1 MNKDFELRKLSE
13 VCNFQNGFAFKS
25 NTFKDSGTPVI
36 RITNIKNEIIDTSN
50 VVYINPLDYN
60 QDLSKYEIKNN
71 DLLIAMSGATTG
83 KIGIYKGNE
92 KLLLNQRVGNFKPK
106 DKLSKEYLF
115 YFLLTKVE
123 ENLAISAGSAQPNLS
138 TLQINNFMLP
148 LFNLDIQKQIV
159 EILDKAF
166 ESIEKAKVN
175 IEKNIE
181 NTKELFQSRLN
192 EIFSQKGDDW
202 EERKLRN
209 ITTKI
214 GSGSTPRGGQSSYKE
229 SGISLIRSMNV
240 HDNGFKKDKLAFIDE
255 AQAKKLDNVT
265 IEENDILLNI
275 TGASVARCCIAPKD
289 YLPARVNQ
297 HVSIIRIKD
306 NILFPKF
313 LHYSLTSKEN
323 KDNLLGIGEQGA
335 TRQAITKVQIENFV
349 VKFPKDINIQIK
361 LVNELE
367 NLNEQ
372 TKQLE
377 KHYKQKLKNLEEL
390 KKSILQKAFS
400 GELLNDS

>member
-1 MNKDFELRKLSE
+1 MNKDFELKKLSE

-50 VVYINPLDYN
+50 VVYINPLDYDK
-60 QDLSKYEIKNN
+60 DLSKYEIKNN

-166 ESIEKAKVN
+166 ESIEQAKAN

-192 EIFSQKGDDW
+192 EIFSQKGEGW
-202 EERKLRN
+202 EEKTINDVCKQIFAGGDKPEENFSKEKTDKYNIPIFANAIKDKGLYGFTDIAKVTEPSITISARGSGTGHTELRN
-209 ITTKI
+209 VSFFPIVRLIVLIPNSEILNLEFFKYI
-214 GSGSTPRGGQSSYKE
+214 IDNLEILRSGSAIPQLTIPMIKEYSVRFPSILKQKQIVEELYK
-229 SGISLIRSMNV
+229 
-240 HDNGFKKDKLAFIDE
+240 
-255 AQAKKLDNVT
+255 
-265 IEENDILLNI
+265 
-275 TGASVARCCIAPKD
+275 
-289 YLPARVNQ
+289 
-297 HVSIIRIKD
+297 
-306 NILFPKF
+306 
-313 LHYSLTSKEN
+313 
-323 KDNLLGIGEQGA
+323 
-335 TRQAITKVQIENFV
+335 
-349 VKFPKDINIQIK
+349 
-361 LVNELE
+361 
-367 NLNEQ
+367 LNEQ

-377 KHYKQKLKNLEEL
+377 KHYNQKLKNIEEL

-400 GELLNDS
+400 GELLK

>member
-50 VVYINPLDYN
+50 VVYINPLDYDK
-60 QDLSKYEIKNN
+60 DLSKYEIKNN

-166 ESIEKAKVN
+166 ESIEQAKAN

-192 EIFSQKGDDW
+192 EIFSQKG
-202 EERKLRN
+202 E
-209 ITTKI
+209 
-214 GSGSTPRGGQSSYKE
+214 G
-229 SGISLIRSMNV
+229 
-240 HDNGFKKDKLAFIDE
+240 
-255 AQAKKLDNVT
+255 
-265 IEENDILLNI
+265 
-275 TGASVARCCIAPKD
+275 
-289 YLPARVNQ
+289 
-297 HVSIIRIKD
+297 
-306 NILFPKF
+306 
-313 LHYSLTSKEN
+313 
-323 KDNLLGIGEQGA
+323 
-335 TRQAITKVQIENFV
+335 
-349 VKFPKDINIQIK
+349 
-361 LVNELE
+361 
-367 NLNEQ
+367 
-372 TKQLE
+372 
-377 KHYKQKLKNLEEL
+377 
-390 KKSILQKAFS
+390 
-400 GELLNDS
+400 